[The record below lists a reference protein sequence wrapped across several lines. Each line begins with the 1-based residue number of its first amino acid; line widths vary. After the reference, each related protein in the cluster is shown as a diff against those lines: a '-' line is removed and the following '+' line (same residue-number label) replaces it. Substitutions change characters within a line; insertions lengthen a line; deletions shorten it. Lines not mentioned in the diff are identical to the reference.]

1 MTSSKSL
8 CARAQE
14 KSRPRR
20 FMTQV
25 LAFAGLRVAAYLN
38 CAALVAACVFLL
50 VEGSGALT
58 WDFIVD
64 APQKMMTEGG
74 VFPCLVGTFLLA
86 AGAIAIALPFGVA
99 CAVWLNEYSRD
110 SFLKD
115 VVRLSVANLAGVP
128 SIVFGLFGLA
138 FFVTAL
144 GFKVSLLSGVLTLAV
159 LTLPIIINTTDRK
172 SVV

>member
-110 SFLKD
+110 SFLNCNA
-115 VVRLSVANLAGVP
+115 R
-128 SIVFGLFGLA
+128 I
-138 FFVTAL
+138 
-144 GFKVSLLSGVLTLAV
+144 
-159 LTLPIIINTTDRK
+159 
-172 SVV
+172 

>member
-86 AGAIAIALPFGVA
+86 AGAIAMALPFGVA
-99 CAVWLNEYSRD
+99 CAGI
-110 SFLKD
+110 
-115 VVRLSVANLAGVP
+115 VA
-128 SIVFGLFGLA
+128 
-138 FFVTAL
+138 
-144 GFKVSLLSGVLTLAV
+144 AV
-159 LTLPIIINTTDRK
+159 LISRQLQNTQAQTRK
-172 SVV
+172 QKDEKSAYHRKKGGK

>member
-1 MTSSKSL
+1 
-8 CARAQE
+8 
-14 KSRPRR
+14 
-20 FMTQV
+20 MTQV

-86 AGAIAIALPFGVA
+86 AGAIAMALPFGVA
-99 CAVWLNEYSRD
+99 CAGI
-110 SFLKD
+110 
-115 VVRLSVANLAGVP
+115 VA
-128 SIVFGLFGLA
+128 
-138 FFVTAL
+138 
-144 GFKVSLLSGVLTLAV
+144 AV
-159 LTLPIIINTTDRK
+159 LISRQLQNTQAQTRK
-172 SVV
+172 QKDEKSAYHRKKGGK